1 MEVLKNWNSN
11 VGSYTLEWA
20 VSLRKWK
27 IQDHKM
33 DVITWTF
40 HFILINIKRINDLL
54 LQWDLPQF

>member
-27 IQDHKM
+27 IQDHKWM
-33 DVITWTF
+33 
-40 HFILINIKRINDLL
+40 
-54 LQWDLPQF
+54 